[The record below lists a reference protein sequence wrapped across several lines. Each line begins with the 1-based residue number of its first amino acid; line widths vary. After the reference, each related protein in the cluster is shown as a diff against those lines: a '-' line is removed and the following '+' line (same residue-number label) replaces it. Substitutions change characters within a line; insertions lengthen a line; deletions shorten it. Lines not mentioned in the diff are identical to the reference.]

1 MSNNELMHYGV
12 LGMKWGKRKTS
23 LGNRYHSRAA
33 RSVQK
38 DADELRKSGRESEAK
53 AVQKVADKH
62 RAKAVASQKKYDIKR
77 EHKQAINKAYQNI
90 IKNESIGS
98 RMTYQ
103 KDVYKKAAKN
113 MINKGMDQKTAVSKA
128 KIAAWRNYGLIV
140 AGQYVYRNKNKII
153 SSVKKYANQKAMQRA
168 NAGLAKIGTMK
179 LVKVAGNVYEYK
191 MK

>member
-62 RAKAVASQKKYDIKR
+62 RAKAVASQKKYDVKQER
-77 EHKQAINKAYQNI
+77 KQAINKAYENI
-90 IKNESIGS
+90 RRKELSS
-98 RMTYQ
+98 RRIAYQ
-103 KDVYKKAAKN
+103 DSVYKQAAKN
-113 MINKGMDQKTAVSKA
+113 MIDKGMDQKTAVSKA
-128 KIAAWRNYGLIV
+128 KIAAWRNYGLMV
-140 AGQYVYRNKNKII
+140 AGQYVYRNRNKII

>member
-38 DADELRKSGRESEAK
+38 VADE
-53 AVQKVADKH
+53 H

-77 EHKQAINKAYQNI
+77 ERKQAINKAYQNI
-90 IKNESIGS
+90 IKSESVGS

>member
-23 LGNRYHSRAA
+23 IGNRYHSRAA

-38 DADELRKSGRESEAK
+38 DADELRKSGYESEAK

-62 RAKAVASQKKYDIKR
+62 RAKAVASQKKYDVKQER
-77 EHKQAINKAYQNI
+77 KQAINKAYENI
-90 IKNESIGS
+90 RRKELTSRRIAYQGS
-98 RMTYQ
+98 
-103 KDVYKKAAKN
+103 VYKQAAKN
-113 MINKGMDQKTAVSKA
+113 MVDKGMDQKTAVSKA
-128 KIAAWRNYGLIV
+128 KIAAWRNYGLMV
-140 AGQYVYRNKNKII
+140 AGQYVYRNRNKII